1 MLLLL
6 LVVVAVAALSYW
18 PFVVASLGLSAFG
31 LRAGLWPGDPNLN
44 DGEWWWA
51 TAAGLL
57 ALELIAFAGCVAA
70 VAAMRLARSPDWF
83 YALAIGVVGA
93 VPVGYGVAIVFNLGS

>member
-6 LVVVAVAALSYW
+6 FVVVAVAALSYW

-31 LRAGLWPGDPNLN
+31 SRAGFWPGDPNLN

-51 TAAGLL
+51 TASGLL
-57 ALELIAFAGCVAA
+57 TLELIAFAGCAAA
-70 VAAMRLARSPDWF
+70 VAAARLTRSTDSF
-83 YALAIGVVGA
+83 YALAIAGVGA
-93 VPVGYGVAIVFNLGS
+93 VPVGYGTAIVFNLGS